1 MSPLPQVHQVQARCT
16 NVLDTKTAFLTRI
29 DNGESIFVPSTVAF
43 VSGLAPGDVV
53 TAHIVPNTHQ
63 PGKTPWFAIRV
74 ERCAP
79 ETAMEMDT
87 LDGRVNIFIA
97 ETPAYATASEVADEL
112 GVATSA
118 VNGAL
123 DRLFHDGRIARAD
136 VYSSPQ
142 QQHPLFCLWA
152 KEASRFIDEV
162 DA

>member
-1 MSPLPQVHQVQARCT
+1 MIPLPQVLQVQAQCT
-16 NVLDTKTAFLTRI
+16 NMLDTKTAFLTRI

-63 PGKTPWFAIRV
+63 PGRTPWFAIRV
-74 ERCAP
+74 DRCAP
-79 ETAMEMDT
+79 ETLLEIGTTDS
-87 LDGRVNIFIA
+87 RVDMFLS
-97 ETPAYATASEVADEL
+97 ETPAYATASEVADAL

-123 DRLFHDGRIARAD
+123 DRLFRDGRIARAD

-142 QQHPLFCLWA
+142 QQQPLFCLWA
-152 KEASRFIDEV
+152 KEAFRFIDEV